1 MRQWI
6 VWCECR
12 NSIHDIYVGMM
23 SIFRHC
29 IIVAMVVRPAITSSF
44 SFKLQHRHRAIISH
58 HHFIAGS
65 ITTLPPSSRTSRHR
79 QGTHS
84 HVPFLTTHHHDAV
97 INNGMAEKNGFAQT
111 ATSYIGMM
119 RPITI
124 IQAVGA
130 FLVGRL
136 VILTSVASSRPSIIQ
151 ELPNLLTASLS
162 IYLSYGAGMAM
173 NDCADVGIDSMH
185 EDKQSRSVASETISL
200 RNASLF
206 CLALSI
212 LSIVFSFIARVS
224 CKGSNVFPLW
234 NLVNLM
240 IMTTYALGLQRLFL
254 VKNLLCGYLAISPLI
269 GASLLGSG
277 TSMLGGDV
285 VGKLYKLA
293 AIGFPLQVAREI
305 LKDVEDVKVDKGTKM
320 TLPIGEFPK
329 ALLLK

>member
-1 MRQWI
+1 
-6 VWCECR
+6 
-12 NSIHDIYVGMM
+12 
-23 SIFRHC
+23 
-29 IIVAMVVRPAITSSF
+29 
-44 SFKLQHRHRAIISH
+44 
-58 HHFIAGS
+58 
-65 ITTLPPSSRTSRHR
+65 
-79 QGTHS
+79 
-84 HVPFLTTHHHDAV
+84 
-97 INNGMAEKNGFAQT
+97 
-111 ATSYIGMM
+111 
-119 RPITI
+119 
-124 IQAVGA
+124 
-130 FLVGRL
+130 
-136 VILTSVASSRPSIIQ
+136 
-151 ELPNLLTASLS
+151 
-162 IYLSYGAGMAM
+162 MAM

-269 GASLLGSG
+269 GASLIGGG